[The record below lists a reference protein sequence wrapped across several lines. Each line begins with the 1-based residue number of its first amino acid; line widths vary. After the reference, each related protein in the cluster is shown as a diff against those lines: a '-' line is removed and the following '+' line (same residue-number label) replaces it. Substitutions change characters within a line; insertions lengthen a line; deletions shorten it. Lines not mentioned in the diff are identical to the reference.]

1 MGIYLCE
8 PVEVFNE
15 FDGLRRVLARENL
28 PPTVSIRLYSHN
40 NLPSL
45 TLHSTFI
52 LLRLRVNGQK

>member
-1 MGIYLCE
+1 MSLMVCGAY
-8 PVEVFNE
+8 
-15 FDGLRRVLARENL
+15 VLARENL

-52 LLRLRVNGQK
+52 LLRLRVNSQK